1 MVEELAGWK
10 HSFTERTDNLQISL
24 KQILEERNRIRDI
37 LIHTYRNLQS
47 LHENW
52 LTNLVSKELYST
64 SLNELGGFGI
74 MEQTPVGSVNLAS
87 SKLKSSNI
95 HDLASV
101 NLRYSENLCTGV
113 EKIEDFTQ
121 ILNELPVNT
130 DAENLAEKVK

>member
-87 SKLKSSNI
+87 SKLKSSNVL
-95 HDLASV
+95 DLASI
-101 NLRYSENLCTGV
+101 NLRFSENLCTGV
-113 EKIEDFTQ
+113 EKIDDCTP

-130 DAENLAEKVK
+130 DAENLAEKV